1 MVVPLL
7 PAVAAGVGGLSAG
20 AAGAGAAGAG
30 ITGGGLLTALSALQA
45 PPAPD
50 LIPPPSAIR
59 PGLGGPGPSPA
70 LLATILQLLQ
80 TASGQA
86 QGIPTLGQLIAGG
99 GSATAGPTLSL

>member
-7 PAVAAGVGGLSAG
+7 PLAAAGGGAISAG
-20 AAGAGAAGAG
+20 AAGAGAAGAAGTG

-45 PPAPD
+45 PPLPE

-59 PGLGGPGPSPA
+59 PGLGGPGPNPA

-86 QGIPTLGQLIAGG
+86 PGIPTL
-99 GSATAGPTLSL
+99 